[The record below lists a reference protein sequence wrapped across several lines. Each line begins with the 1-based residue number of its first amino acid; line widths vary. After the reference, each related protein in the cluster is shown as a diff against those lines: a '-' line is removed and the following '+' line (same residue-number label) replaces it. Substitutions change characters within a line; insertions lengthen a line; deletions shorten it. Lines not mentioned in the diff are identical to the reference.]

1 LTFAVKRITFI
12 QVCGINYDVMKK
24 FNKEDNYEEHLE
36 VNIDQIQPPVNEDSL
51 RTFDISEIGG
61 IIREIREKEHLT
73 IGQLAAKC
81 GTTESFITDLE
92 NNSTNLDLNEL
103 SKIVRK
109 GLDGRLELIMRF

>member
-1 LTFAVKRITFI
+1 
-12 QVCGINYDVMKK
+12 MKK

-51 RTFDISEIGG
+51 QTFDISEIGE
-61 IIREIREKEHLT
+61 IIRETREKEHLT
-73 IGQLAAKC
+73 IRELAEKC
-81 GTTESFITDLE
+81 GISESFIMDLE
-92 NNSTNLDLNEL
+92 NNSANLDLNEI